1 MIKLCGAGSRTLLRI
16 YIYIFITAFFFLI
29 FIFSSFYIYIYIL
42 YRKAKK
48 HNTLAKWRLLR
59 VVKCKPNVNV

>member
-16 YIYIFITAFFFLI
+16 YIYIYHSIFFLI

>member
-16 YIYIFITAFFFLI
+16 YIYIYHSIFFFNLY
-29 FIFSSFYIYIYIL
+29 FLFFLYIYIYIL